1 MSDRLLRVGCLVSAS
16 VGLLIGCERREAPG
30 GKATEFGIVSTAQ
43 AATPSA
49 APATAR
55 PAVSTRPTKS
65 AKATSTGTQPAKTRD
80 TMTGMA
86 AIDRAAKA
94 KKHLFVF
101 FYKAEDKQTR
111 AMRKVFDS
119 AVQRMADKAMAVTVR
134 LDDPREKKIVEKFR
148 ADRAP
153 MPLVLVLAPNGA
165 IAGGFPREFTERQ
178 LVEAFASPCL
188 QKCLKALQ
196 QRKLVLLCIHGKASK
211 GNAEAMQGVRDFK
224 ADQRFAKATEIVMVN
239 PAESTEARFLKTLRV
254 DPETDQAVTV
264 LLAPPGSVVG
274 TFKGAVDKPALV
286 AALEKAL
293 SACGAGGCGPK
304 GCGP

>member
-1 MSDRLLRVGCLVSAS
+1 MSDRLVVVCSAVSLS
-16 VGLLIGCERREAPG
+16 VGLLIGCERGEAPG
-30 GKATEFGIVSTAQ
+30 MKATESGIVSTAR
-43 AATPSA
+43 ATV
-49 APATAR
+49 PAGA
-55 PAVSTRPTKS
+55 STRPTEAAQAASKS
-65 AKATSTGTQPAKTRD
+65 TQRAKAPD

-86 AIDRAAKA
+86 AVDRAAKA

-101 FYKAEDKQTR
+101 FYRDEDEQTR

-119 AVQRMADKAMAVTVR
+119 AVRRVADKAMAVTVR

-178 LVEAFASPCL
+178 LVGAFASPCM
-188 QKCLKALQ
+188 QECLKALQ
-196 QRKLVLLCIHGKASK
+196 QRKLVLLCIHRQASK
-211 GNAEAMQGVRDFK
+211 GTAEAMQGVRDFK